1 MHNDQLG
8 PNGALIKAVEDLEE
22 HIDWLLGRLEELED
36 DSYFVFDLPGQVE
49 LFTCHTSLLNILRML
64 MRRNFRLAVVH
75 LADATYCHDPMKY
88 ISMLLVTL
96 QSMMQ
101 LECPQVNVLSKIDL
115 VETMEALPM
124 RLEYYTDVQDLRYLC
139 AALEEDPIGKHYG
152 KLNKA
157 LCELIEDSS
166 LVSFVPLS
174 VEDKDCMTHLLGEI
188 DKANGYIFGGLT
200 PRNESIL
207 EAAMTEAHR
216 DRLIELVKER
226 YLPRSAA
233 LSDSST
239 SVDEDR

>member
-1 MHNDQLG
+1 MRDDQLG
-8 PNGALIKAVEDLEE
+8 PNGALIKAMEDLEE
-22 HIDWLLGRLEELED
+22 RTDWFLGRLEELEEE
-36 DSYFVFDLPGQVE
+36 SYFIFDLPGQVE
-49 LFTCHTSLLNILRML
+49 LFTCHTSLLNILRLL
-64 MRRNFRLAVVH
+64 MKRNFRLAVVY
-75 LADATYCHDPMKY
+75 LVDATYCHDSMKY

-96 QSMMQ
+96 QAMMQ

-124 RLEYYTDVQDLRYLC
+124 RLEYYTHVQDLRYLC
-139 AALEEDPIGKHYG
+139 ETLEDDPIGKRYS

-157 LCELIEDSS
+157 ICELIEDSS
-166 LVSFVPLS
+166 LVSFVPLC
-174 VEDKDCMTHLLGEI
+174 VEDKDCMIHLLGEI

-200 PRNESIL
+200 PENESIF

-233 LSDSST
+233 VSDPT
-239 SVDEDR
+239 SVDEE